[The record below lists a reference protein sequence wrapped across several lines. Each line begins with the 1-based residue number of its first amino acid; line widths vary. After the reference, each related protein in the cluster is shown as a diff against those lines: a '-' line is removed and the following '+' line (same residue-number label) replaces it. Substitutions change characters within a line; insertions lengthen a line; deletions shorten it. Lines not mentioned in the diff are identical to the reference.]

1 MKVLI
6 DTWWNV
12 NLIVNWH
19 EIPVEYVLID
29 TWWNVN
35 TLMFVGFAIPF
46 WF

>member
-12 NLIVNWH
+12 NDGDVWNIVDNDK
-19 EIPVEYVLID
+19 VLID

-35 TLMFVGFAIPF
+35 PSVTLKG
-46 WF
+46 

>member
-12 NLIVNWH
+12 NDGDVWNIVDNDK
-19 EIPVEYVLID
+19 VLID

-35 TLMFVGFAIPF
+35 FNRFSISSVKKSF
-46 WF
+46 